1 VPSYRVILT
10 VGALR
15 PGTPPEDVVP
25 TAAAA
30 AGALAVVE
38 ASGVDVVRGEAR
50 ITVRFTADDA
60 DSAAVVAE
68 RTAEGTEAVAEVLS
82 WRLTERVGGRW
93 RALF

>member
-25 TAAAA
+25 AAAAA

-60 DSAAVVAE
+60 DVAAVVAE
-68 RTAEGTEAVAEVLS
+68 RTVGGTGEVAEVLS

-93 RALF
+93 RVLL

>member
-15 PGTPPEDVVP
+15 PGTAPEDVVP
-25 TAAAA
+25 TAARAA
-30 AGALAVVE
+30 AALAVVE

-50 ITVRFTADDA
+50 VTVRFTADDLG
-60 DSAAVVAE
+60 SAA
-68 RTAEGTEAVAEVLS
+68 AVAKRTVAGTATAADVVS

-93 RALF
+93 RAVL

>member
-15 PGTPPEDVVP
+15 PGTPPEEVVP
-25 TAAAA
+25 TAARSAA
-30 AGALAVVE
+30 ALAVVE

-50 ITVRFTADDA
+50 ITVRFTADDPA
-60 DSAAVVAE
+60 SATAVAE
-68 RTAEGTEAVAEVLS
+68 RAVAGTGEAAQVLS

-93 RALF
+93 RAVL

>member
-25 TAAAA
+25 TAAQSAA
-30 AGALAVVE
+30 ALAVVE
-38 ASGVDVVRGEAR
+38 SSGLDVVRGEPR
-50 ITVRFTADDA
+50 VTVRFTADDA
-60 DSAAVVAE
+60 GSAATVAE
-68 RTAEGTEAVAEVLS
+68 RTVAGTGEIAEVVS

-93 RALF
+93 RVLI